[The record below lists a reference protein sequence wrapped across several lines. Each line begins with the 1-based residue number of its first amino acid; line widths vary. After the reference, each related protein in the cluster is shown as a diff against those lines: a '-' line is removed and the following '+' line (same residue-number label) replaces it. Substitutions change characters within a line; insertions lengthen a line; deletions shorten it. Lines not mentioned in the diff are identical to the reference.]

1 MCKGVFV
8 GRMQIVLTD
17 DVEKKLRDK
26 AFAKFGLNKGS
37 ISKAVEEAINKWL
50 KVG

>member
-17 DVEKKLRDK
+17 KLEKELREK
-26 AFAKFGLNKGS
+26 AFAKFGLKKGS
-37 ISKAVEEAINKWL
+37 ISKAVEDAVKNWIKS
-50 KVG
+50 K